1 MLIRFLCL
9 LCLAAPQPGCFGGN
23 DAARQS
29 AHQMEARLEAAKAIN
44 LATKRDEMLGTV
56 ALDAAA
62 SGHGKVTLEAVSEI
76 ALQTTHD
83 EIAAQAARALAASR
97 NWTDAT
103 KVARTIILVTRRDA
117 VLAELAEQR

>member
-9 LCLAAPQPGCFGGN
+9 LCLVAPQPGCFGGN
-23 DAARQS
+23 DAAQQS
-29 AHQMEARLEAAKAIN
+29 AQQMEARLEAAKAIN
-44 LATKRDEMLGTV
+44 LATKRDEMLGKV

-62 SGHGKVTLEAVSEI
+62 AGHGDVTLQAVSAI

-97 NWTDAT
+97 SWTAAT
-103 KVARTIILVTRRDA
+103 QVAQTIILVTRRDA